1 MNSNWDGASFVK
13 MKEEPTNSPLL
24 VTNYD
29 DFVAK
34 CGVECEIIIA
44 STKEKKTTKNIQIAQ
59 AHQH

>member
-1 MNSNWDGASFVK
+1 VK

-29 DFVAK
+29 DFVVK
-34 CGVECEIIIA
+34 CGVECEIITS
-44 STKEKKTTKNIQIAQ
+44 STKERKTTKEIQIAQ